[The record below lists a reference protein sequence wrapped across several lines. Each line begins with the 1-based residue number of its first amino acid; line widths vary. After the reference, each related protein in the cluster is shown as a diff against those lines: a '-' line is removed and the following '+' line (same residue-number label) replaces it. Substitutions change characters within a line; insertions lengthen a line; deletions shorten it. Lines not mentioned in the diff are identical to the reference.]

1 MTTIPTDGTLVAG
14 CDPSSKKLAVV
25 VAHPDGRITTHV
37 WQSTTKK
44 WEPSSCLSVSRWISC
59 EFGNMDHGVL
69 WIEEPAMGASVRS
82 SIVQAFVSGAAQ
94 SAFLALGWEIRLV
107 NNMVWKKAVV
117 GHGKAPKEQVAQSVK
132 SQRPRLHRLVA
143 GDEDLTDAAAIYM
156 YGAQR
161 EQVLAKD
168 RVL

>member
-1 MTTIPTDGTLVAG
+1 MPSDSLEHTFDGTLVAG

-117 GHGKAPKEQVAQSVK
+117 GHGKAPKDDVATAVAEHWPEAS
-132 SQRPRLHRLVA
+132 RLTSSD
-143 GDEDLTDAAAIYM
+143 GDLTDAAAILLH
-156 YGAQR
+156 GRGPLPPA
-161 EQVLAKD
+161 D
-168 RVL
+168 